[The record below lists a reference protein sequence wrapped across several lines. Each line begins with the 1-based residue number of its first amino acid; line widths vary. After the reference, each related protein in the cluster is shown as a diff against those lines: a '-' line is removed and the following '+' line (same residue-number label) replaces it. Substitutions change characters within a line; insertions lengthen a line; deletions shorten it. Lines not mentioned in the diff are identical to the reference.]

1 MAAEKASGRGQAWFC
16 TTGLP
21 SDIVIE
27 VDDMTF
33 HLHKFPLM
41 SKSRKL
47 HELITEQE
55 TNPTRNQSNFS
66 AEEEE
71 YDEIEQNSTAT
82 YHFLISRRF

>member
-1 MAAEKASGRGQAWFC
+1 MSSSEKPSSKGQAWFC

-21 SDIVIE
+21 SDIVVE

-47 HELITEQE
+47 HELITQQE
-55 TNPTRNQSNFS
+55 AEAVTHS
-66 AEEEE
+66 AVPHEED
-71 YDEIEQNSTAT
+71 DEDE
-82 YHFLISRRF
+82 